1 MSRLM
6 RYIQTPVE
14 DKRYAIEYADWL
26 DTGEYVA
33 DVAFEVVPTTSPPL
47 TVNAVTIA
55 AGITSVASLVKF
67 FISGG
72 VDGKGYTLIV
82 TATTSSGQIKQDA
95 VLFHIQNV

>member
-26 DTGEYVA
+26 DSGEYIS
-33 DVAFEVVPTTSPPL
+33 DVNFEIAPTTSPPL
-47 TVNAVTIA
+47 TVSASTIA
-55 AGITSVASLVKF
+55 PGVTSVASLVKF
-67 FISGG
+67 FVSGG
-72 VDGKGYTLIV
+72 VDGKVYTLII
-82 TATTSSGQIKQDA
+82 TATTSTGQIKQDS